1 VVFEILTFRLATG
14 VDEATFRAIDE
25 RVQVEF
31 AYRQPGFVRRTLGR
45 HDDGRWLALTIW
57 VDPESALDAQAR
69 FDESDL
75 GREFTE
81 LVTDVVVERFRGVD

>member
-1 VVFEILTFRLATG
+1 VFEILTFRLAPG

-31 AYRQPGFVRRTLGR
+31 AYHQRGFVRRTLGR
-45 HDDGRWLALTIW
+45 HDDGRWLVLSIW
-57 VDPESALDAQAR
+57 ADPESALAAQAR

-75 GREFTE
+75 GREFAQSVDD
-81 LVTDVVVERFRGVD
+81 LVIERFRGVD